1 MHTEFIFSLRGSENS
16 FSLLSIAFPRHSVDH
31 NSCKT
36 VPVDQDDS
44 KEQEGDWV
52 KQFYLIPPSFCLY
65 PSAGSVLQLLV

>member
-16 FSLLSIAFPRHSVDH
+16 FSMLSIAFARHSVDH

-36 VPVDQDDS
+36 VPEAQDDS

-52 KQFYLIPPSFCLY
+52 KQFYLIPSSFCLY
-65 PSAGSVLQLLV
+65 PSAGSVL